1 MLEILH
7 QYLIQ
12 NKSLSLPGLGT
23 LQLQYIPAISN
34 FSDHVILPPMHK
46 VIFDDMQDT
55 PGKSLF
61 QYVASKMCIEEW
73 EAIKKIN
80 DFSYELKNRLKEKN
94 SFEWHKIGTLSY
106 DEAGNIVLDS
116 QTLSYSFM
124 QPVPAVRVIRADASH
139 LILRGDTE
147 VSGSF
152 LPANTPEEIAASGK
166 NIFHKWWFWAAV
178 LAIVSFALFAFHFY
192 NNGFNINSLRNMQ
205 KVPFKSGA
213 AGYKQM

>member
-80 DFSYELKNRLKEKN
+80 DFSYELKSRLKEKK
-94 SFEWHKIGTLSY
+94 SFEWHKIGILSY

-116 QTLSYSFM
+116 QTISYGFM
-124 QPVPAVRVIRADASH
+124 QPVHAVRVIRADASH

-152 LPANTPEEIAASGK
+152 LPANIAEEITVSG
-166 NIFHKWWFWAAV
+166 NNVFHKWWFWAAV
-178 LAIVSFALFAFHFY
+178 LAIVSFVLLAFHFY
-192 NNGFNINSLRNMQ
+192 NNGFSVNSLHNML
-205 KVPFKSGA
+205 KTPFKNGA
-213 AGYKQM
+213 AEYKQM

>member
-23 LQLQYIPAISN
+23 LQLQRIPAISN

-61 QYVASKMCIEEW
+61 QYVASKMNIEEW
-73 EAIKKIN
+73 EAIKKVN
-80 DFSYELKNRLKEKN
+80 DFSYELKNLLKEKK
-94 SFEWHKIGTLSY
+94 SFDWHKIGTLSY
-106 DEAGNIVLDS
+106 DEAGNLVLDS
-116 QTLSYSFM
+116 QALSYSFM

-147 VSGSF
+147 VSESF
-152 LPANTPEEIAASGK
+152 LSANASEEIAASRK
-166 NIFHKWWFWAAV
+166 NVFHKWWFWAVA
-178 LAIVSFALFAFHFY
+178 LAIAAFTLLAVHFY
-192 NNGFNINSLRNMQ
+192 NNGFNINSLRNM
-205 KVPFKSGA
+205 KKTPFRNGA
-213 AGYKQM
+213 PAYKQI

>member
-23 LQLQYIPAISN
+23 LQMQHIPAISN
-34 FSDHVILPPMHK
+34 FSDHVILPPTHK
-46 VIFDDMQDT
+46 VMLDDMQDT

-61 QYVASKMCIEEW
+61 QYVASKMGIEEW

-80 DFSYELKNRLKEKN
+80 DFSYELKNRLKERK
-94 SFEWHKIGTLSY
+94 SFEWHKIGILSY
-106 DEAGNIVLDS
+106 DEAGNIILDA
-116 QTLSYSFM
+116 QTISYSFM

-152 LPANTPEEIAASGK
+152 LPANTPEKIAASGK
-166 NIFHKWWFWAAV
+166 NVFHKWWFWAAV
-178 LAIVSFALFAFHFY
+178 LAIASSALLALHFY
-192 NNGFNINSLRNMQ
+192 NNGFGINSLRNMQ
-205 KVPFKSGA
+205 KTPFKSGA
-213 AGYKQM
+213 AEYKQM

>member
-23 LQLQYIPAISN
+23 LQLQHIPAISN
-34 FSDHVILPPMHK
+34 FSDHVIFPPMHK
-46 VIFDDMQDT
+46 VVFDDMQDT

-61 QYVASKMCIEEW
+61 QYVASTMGIEEW

-80 DFSYELKNRLKEKN
+80 DFAYELKNRLKEKK
-94 SFEWHKIGTLSY
+94 SFEWHEIGILSY

-124 QPVPAVRVIRADASH
+124 QPVPAVRVVRADASH

-152 LPANTPEEIAASGK
+152 LPANIPEEITASGK
-166 NIFHKWWFWAAV
+166 NVFRKWWFWAMV
-178 LAIVSFALFAFHFY
+178 LATASLVLLAFHFY
-192 NNGFNINSLRNMQ
+192 NNGFSINSLRNMQ
-205 KVPFKSGA
+205 KTPFKSGA

>member
-1 MLEILH
+1 MLEVLH

-23 LQLQYIPAISN
+23 LQLQHIPAISN
-34 FSDHVILPPMHK
+34 FSDHLILPPMHK

-61 QYVASKMCIEEW
+61 PYVASKMGIEEW

-80 DFSYELKNRLKEKN
+80 DFAYELKNRLKEKK
-94 SFEWHKIGTLSY
+94 SFEWHKIGILSY
-106 DEAGNIVLDS
+106 DDAGNIILDS
-116 QTLSYSFM
+116 QTISYNFM

-152 LPANTPEEIAASGK
+152 LPANIPDEIALSGK
-166 NIFHKWWFWAAV
+166 NVFHKWWFWAAV
-178 LAIVSFALFAFHFY
+178 FAIASFLLLAFHFY
-192 NNGFNINSLRNMQ
+192 NNGFGINSLRNMQ
-205 KVPFKSGA
+205 KAPFKTGA
-213 AGYKQM
+213 AKYKQM